1 MVDYKPIFLFGAG
14 DLAHLIMSKLGV
26 IDGFVV
32 DNLYLRESDSEIPI
46 IGLDEFKTNYTHN
59 SCILYVCIC
68 KPTISVFSLVKNLQN
83 YLGCNVQVEPF
94 THIIY
99 YENILRHY
107 LYWSNTNSNSEEIS
121 ILTSLLRKIRDHQGK
136 KHLQYFLYSK
146 SNGLTKKCVFTDYS
160 KKLDFLSSNSVKHY
174 IDCGAFNGDT
184 MFFCG
189 SINQKSL
196 ARKVT
201 LIEPDPINLLAL
213 KSKICASRFNN
224 IEFNILNVALNTHRN
239 GSLFNCKGNM
249 SSRCSN
255 NGNKWVKTIRL
266 EDIVTESNILLK
278 FDIEGLE
285 PEVIRDGL
293 DAIRKY
299 KPTMAISV
307 YHNSSDLFRIYY
319 DLVNL
324 SVGYKFSF
332 RVFGK
337 NGTDAMLFA
346 Y

>member
-1 MVDYKPIFLFGAG
+1 
-14 DLAHLIMSKLGV
+14 
-26 IDGFVV
+26 
-32 DNLYLRESDSEIPI
+32 
-46 IGLDEFKTNYTHN
+46 
-59 SCILYVCIC
+59 
-68 KPTISVFSLVKNLQN
+68 
-83 YLGCNVQVEPF
+83 
-94 THIIY
+94 
-99 YENILRHY
+99 
-107 LYWSNTNSNSEEIS
+107 
-121 ILTSLLRKIRDHQGK
+121 
-136 KHLQYFLYSK
+136 
-146 SNGLTKKCVFTDYS
+146 
-160 KKLDFLSSNSVKHY
+160 
-174 IDCGAFNGDT
+174 
-184 MFFCG
+184 
-189 SINQKSL
+189 
-196 ARKVT
+196 
-201 LIEPDPINLLAL
+201 
-213 KSKICASRFNN
+213 
-224 IEFNILNVALNTHRN
+224 
-239 GSLFNCKGNM
+239 M